1 MIYALFHG
9 DPDSVTSRL
18 ALLMLPAFIGCFVCG
33 RFDVPGLLSCFQL
46 AAFAVSAAMLT
57 DFRVERG
64 LWMLAALFFVIWAGI
79 SLMWLYGETHDL
91 IRGVAPPTTL
101 VVDAAIATSIMHSHT
116 KYLWKIAIRNMAVS
130 RI

>member
-1 MIYALFHG
+1 
-9 DPDSVTSRL
+9 
-18 ALLMLPAFIGCFVCG
+18 MLPAFIGCFVCG

-130 RI
+130 RT